1 MLEDCFPYSMY
12 FLRLPSRSESDD
24 IFVCFAD
31 KNYFCIHE
39 VKLCTKGA
47 DFVALFLM
55 TFCCNLFHL
64 LQKVLLNFYV
74 FR

>member
-1 MLEDCFPYSMY
+1 MLEDCFPYSIY

-39 VKLCTKGA
+39 VNFA
-47 DFVALFLM
+47 
-55 TFCCNLFHL
+55 
-64 LQKVLLNFYV
+64 QKVLTLWHFS
-74 FR
+74 